1 MGRYDSEYSKYY
13 NSISNKSKVQGP
25 YGNINNGYKKK
36 KKSSFYSTRCET
48 DPKQIKNLAF
58 QAA

>member
-36 KKSSFYSTRCET
+36 RRGIFLGSVVNIAYS
-48 DPKQIKNLAF
+48 NA
-58 QAA
+58 

>member
-25 YGNINNGYKKK
+25 YGNIYYGVCKKDHN
-36 KKSSFYSTRCET
+36 R
-48 DPKQIKNLAF
+48 
-58 QAA
+58 